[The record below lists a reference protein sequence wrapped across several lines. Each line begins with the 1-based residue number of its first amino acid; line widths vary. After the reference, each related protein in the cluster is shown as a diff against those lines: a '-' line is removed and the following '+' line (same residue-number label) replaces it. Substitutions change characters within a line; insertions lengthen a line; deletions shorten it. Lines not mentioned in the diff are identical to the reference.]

1 MDAPPEEDTERI
13 AKLREQR
20 RADRERRRRA
30 HQQAQAAAS
39 DERQAPAQADNSQ
52 EAPAQAVQRD
62 EEPVVARAAAPLNA
76 VVVADVAPVAAVA
89 VVPPAPP
96 APQQERYPDVDAEL
110 LGEEIR
116 RERTQIDGFDARATA
131 VCDLLAEAERKLM
144 EAERME
150 AALLA
155 DDDDGGAT
163 AMCAIAALGASTG
176 VSPVAGSR
184 PAGGIRPVPRG
195 PGPALPR
202 RSGRGGMSVRVYI
215 MSSPSSSSSN
225 SPPSRRSRP
234 GYRWYSDTRSF
245 MLDSASVNSI
255 SSMPSPVYQW
265 RRLAAEHGRE
275 LLGDA
280 LPRLLDGRRVADERR
295 RHLEALRGCR
305 NGRLDVVRST
315 RRSTKFLLTTLQPSA
330 RRPPSWTCV
339 AAEEAGAGEVAAV
352 ARVGGAHHVLGVEL
366 LLRELRHRERAVLL
380 RAARRERR
388 EADHEEVEPRKDHV
402 DRELAEV
409 AA

>member
-62 EEPVVARAAAPLNA
+62 EEEPVVARAVAAPINA

-96 APQQERYPDVDAEL
+96 APQEERYPDVDAEL

-131 VCDLLAEAERKLM
+131 VCDLLAEAERKLA

-155 DDDDGGAT
+155 DDDDGGA
-163 AMCAIAALGASTG
+163 
-176 VSPVAGSR
+176 
-184 PAGGIRPVPRG
+184 
-195 PGPALPR
+195 
-202 RSGRGGMSVRVYI
+202 
-215 MSSPSSSSSN
+215 
-225 SPPSRRSRP
+225 
-234 GYRWYSDTRSF
+234 D
-245 MLDSASVNSI
+245 
-255 SSMPSPVYQW
+255 Q
-265 RRLAAEHGRE
+265 
-275 LLGDA
+275 
-280 LPRLLDGRRVADERR
+280 
-295 RHLEALRGCR
+295 
-305 NGRLDVVRST
+305 
-315 RRSTKFLLTTLQPSA
+315 
-330 RRPPSWTCV
+330 
-339 AAEEAGAGEVAAV
+339 
-352 ARVGGAHHVLGVEL
+352 
-366 LLRELRHRERAVLL
+366 
-380 RAARRERR
+380 
-388 EADHEEVEPRKDHV
+388 
-402 DRELAEV
+402 
-409 AA
+409 

>member
-39 DERQAPAQADNSQ
+39 DERQAQADESQ

-62 EEPVVARAAAPLNA
+62 EEPVVARAVAAPINA

-155 DDDDGGAT
+155 DD
-163 AMCAIAALGASTG
+163 
-176 VSPVAGSR
+176 
-184 PAGGIRPVPRG
+184 
-195 PGPALPR
+195 
-202 RSGRGGMSVRVYI
+202 
-215 MSSPSSSSSN
+215 
-225 SPPSRRSRP
+225 
-234 GYRWYSDTRSF
+234 
-245 MLDSASVNSI
+245 
-255 SSMPSPVYQW
+255 
-265 RRLAAEHGRE
+265 
-275 LLGDA
+275 GD
-280 LPRLLDGRRVADERR
+280 E
-295 RHLEALRGCR
+295 
-305 NGRLDVVRST
+305 
-315 RRSTKFLLTTLQPSA
+315 
-330 RRPPSWTCV
+330 
-339 AAEEAGAGEVAAV
+339 
-352 ARVGGAHHVLGVEL
+352 
-366 LLRELRHRERAVLL
+366 
-380 RAARRERR
+380 
-388 EADHEEVEPRKDHV
+388 
-402 DRELAEV
+402 
-409 AA
+409 

>member
-39 DERQAPAQADNSQ
+39 DERQAQADESQ

-62 EEPVVARAAAPLNA
+62 EEEPVVARAVAAPINA

-89 VVPPAPP
+89 LVPPAPP

-155 DDDDGGAT
+155 DD
-163 AMCAIAALGASTG
+163 
-176 VSPVAGSR
+176 
-184 PAGGIRPVPRG
+184 
-195 PGPALPR
+195 
-202 RSGRGGMSVRVYI
+202 
-215 MSSPSSSSSN
+215 
-225 SPPSRRSRP
+225 
-234 GYRWYSDTRSF
+234 
-245 MLDSASVNSI
+245 
-255 SSMPSPVYQW
+255 
-265 RRLAAEHGRE
+265 
-275 LLGDA
+275 GD
-280 LPRLLDGRRVADERR
+280 E
-295 RHLEALRGCR
+295 
-305 NGRLDVVRST
+305 
-315 RRSTKFLLTTLQPSA
+315 
-330 RRPPSWTCV
+330 
-339 AAEEAGAGEVAAV
+339 
-352 ARVGGAHHVLGVEL
+352 
-366 LLRELRHRERAVLL
+366 
-380 RAARRERR
+380 
-388 EADHEEVEPRKDHV
+388 
-402 DRELAEV
+402 
-409 AA
+409 

>member
-39 DERQAPAQADNSQ
+39 DERQAQADESQ

-62 EEPVVARAAAPLNA
+62 EEEPVVAHAVAAPISA

-89 VVPPAPP
+89 FVPPAPP

-155 DDDDGGAT
+155 DD
-163 AMCAIAALGASTG
+163 
-176 VSPVAGSR
+176 
-184 PAGGIRPVPRG
+184 
-195 PGPALPR
+195 
-202 RSGRGGMSVRVYI
+202 
-215 MSSPSSSSSN
+215 
-225 SPPSRRSRP
+225 
-234 GYRWYSDTRSF
+234 
-245 MLDSASVNSI
+245 
-255 SSMPSPVYQW
+255 
-265 RRLAAEHGRE
+265 
-275 LLGDA
+275 GD
-280 LPRLLDGRRVADERR
+280 E
-295 RHLEALRGCR
+295 
-305 NGRLDVVRST
+305 
-315 RRSTKFLLTTLQPSA
+315 
-330 RRPPSWTCV
+330 
-339 AAEEAGAGEVAAV
+339 
-352 ARVGGAHHVLGVEL
+352 
-366 LLRELRHRERAVLL
+366 
-380 RAARRERR
+380 
-388 EADHEEVEPRKDHV
+388 
-402 DRELAEV
+402 
-409 AA
+409 

>member
-62 EEPVVARAAAPLNA
+62 EEPVVARAVDAAPINA

-89 VVPPAPP
+89 FVPPAPP

-155 DDDDGGAT
+155 DDDDGGA
-163 AMCAIAALGASTG
+163 
-176 VSPVAGSR
+176 
-184 PAGGIRPVPRG
+184 
-195 PGPALPR
+195 
-202 RSGRGGMSVRVYI
+202 
-215 MSSPSSSSSN
+215 
-225 SPPSRRSRP
+225 
-234 GYRWYSDTRSF
+234 D
-245 MLDSASVNSI
+245 
-255 SSMPSPVYQW
+255 Q
-265 RRLAAEHGRE
+265 
-275 LLGDA
+275 
-280 LPRLLDGRRVADERR
+280 
-295 RHLEALRGCR
+295 
-305 NGRLDVVRST
+305 
-315 RRSTKFLLTTLQPSA
+315 
-330 RRPPSWTCV
+330 
-339 AAEEAGAGEVAAV
+339 
-352 ARVGGAHHVLGVEL
+352 
-366 LLRELRHRERAVLL
+366 
-380 RAARRERR
+380 
-388 EADHEEVEPRKDHV
+388 
-402 DRELAEV
+402 
-409 AA
+409 

>member
-62 EEPVVARAAAPLNA
+62 EEPVVARAVAAPINA

-155 DDDDGGAT
+155 DDDDGGA
-163 AMCAIAALGASTG
+163 
-176 VSPVAGSR
+176 
-184 PAGGIRPVPRG
+184 
-195 PGPALPR
+195 
-202 RSGRGGMSVRVYI
+202 
-215 MSSPSSSSSN
+215 
-225 SPPSRRSRP
+225 
-234 GYRWYSDTRSF
+234 
-245 MLDSASVNSI
+245 
-255 SSMPSPVYQW
+255 YQ
-265 RRLAAEHGRE
+265 
-275 LLGDA
+275 
-280 LPRLLDGRRVADERR
+280 
-295 RHLEALRGCR
+295 
-305 NGRLDVVRST
+305 
-315 RRSTKFLLTTLQPSA
+315 
-330 RRPPSWTCV
+330 
-339 AAEEAGAGEVAAV
+339 
-352 ARVGGAHHVLGVEL
+352 
-366 LLRELRHRERAVLL
+366 
-380 RAARRERR
+380 
-388 EADHEEVEPRKDHV
+388 
-402 DRELAEV
+402 
-409 AA
+409 